1 MHIVFTD
8 FRNDNPIHFISNST
22 TLVIFRQHRAL
33 IYGFILLMCDVNL
46 SKNNEEYISRVLFL
60 LKFDRTKL
68 SDMDIFAGIFQR
80 HLAQQIC
87 QSYLNLNLRDC
98 HRQVTRFWHN
108 KKIPSGKWRIVQLG
122 PACQLSSSLGQ
133 SLTLK

>member
-98 HRQVTRFWHN
+98 HRQVTRF
-108 KKIPSGKWRIVQLG
+108 
-122 PACQLSSSLGQ
+122 
-133 SLTLK
+133 

>member
-68 SDMDIFAGIFQR
+68 SRLEDQIWTFLQGIFQR

-98 HRQVTRFWHN
+98 HRQVTRF
-108 KKIPSGKWRIVQLG
+108 
-122 PACQLSSSLGQ
+122 
-133 SLTLK
+133 